1 MKLKRLINPND
12 RGVKMLISGQ
22 PKIGKTSLLLTLPP
36 EETLFIDLEAGDLAV
51 QGWTGDAVTPQ
62 TWEELRDLACWF
74 VGQSGDI
81 NPSYRPES
89 NFSQAHYDA
98 LVSSHEFDEIDVKK
112 YKTLFIDSLTVA
124 GRLCLQYA
132 KVQPQAFSEK
142 TGKPN
147 PLGMYSVL
155 GQELV
160 SWTTQLQHIENLN
173 LVLVCLLD
181 QKFDE
186 YNRPIWTLQLDGQ
199 KASGEIPGIVDQVV
213 SMVEMPFEDEKG
225 NAAAP
230 VRAFVCTKLNA
241 WGYPAG
247 DRSGKLDMI
256 ERPHL
261 GQLLNKIRNGERKVN
276 YEY

>member
-36 EETLFIDLEAGDLAV
+36 EEIFFIDLEVGDLAV

-74 VGQSGDI
+74 VGQSGNI
-81 NPSYRPES
+81 NPSYKPES
-89 NFSQAHYDA
+89 NFSQAHYQSLID
-98 LVSSHEFDEIDVKK
+98 SHEFDEIDVKK

-147 PLGMYSVL
+147 LLGAYGLL
-155 GQELV
+155 GQELIG
-160 SWTTQLQHIENLN
+160 WATQLQHINHIN
-173 LVLVCLLD
+173 LVFVCLLD
-181 QKFDE
+181 QKLDE
-186 YNRPIWTLQLDGQ
+186 YNRPIWRVQIEGQ
-199 KASGEIPGIVDQVV
+199 KAGLEIPGIVDQVV

-230 VRAFVCTKLNA
+230 VRAFVCTRPNA

-247 DRSGKLDMI
+247 DRSGKLEMI

>member
-1 MKLKRLINPND
+1 MKLKRIINPND

-74 VGQSGDI
+74 VGQSGNI
-81 NPSYRPES
+81 NPSYKPES
-89 NFSQAHYDA
+89 NFSQAHYQSLID
-98 LVSSHEFDEIDVKK
+98 SHEFDEIDVKK
-112 YKTLFIDSLTVA
+112 YKTLFVDSLSVA

-132 KVQPQAFSEK
+132 KGQPQAFSEK

-147 PLGMYSVL
+147 LLGAYGLL
-155 GQELV
+155 GQELIG
-160 SWTTQLQHIENLN
+160 WATQLQHINHIN
-173 LVLVCLLD
+173 LVFVCLLD
-181 QKFDE
+181 QKLDE
-186 YNRPIWTLQLDGQ
+186 YNRPIWTLQIEGQ
-199 KASGEIPGIVDQVV
+199 KAGLEIPGIVDQVV

-230 VRAFVCTKLNA
+230 VRAFVCTRPNA

-247 DRSGKLDMI
+247 DRSGKLEMI